1 MSFWDAR
8 FLWEEPMLAAV
19 LASAMLGYLSFF
31 VVLRRIAFMSAALSQ
46 VSGLGVAVAFLVG
59 SFAGIMPHG
68 ETPLWLDPSLWALLF
83 ACLGAAAMALPARSR
98 RVTPESAVALA
109 YLGASAFVLLVLA
122 SPRIAQEAHEI
133 GDLLFGNAVVVRR
146 QDLWNLGFAALLILL
161 VHGGFFRSFLF
172 ASFDPDTA
180 RVSGV
185 PVRTVELVLHLSLAV
200 AVAVATR
207 ALGALPVFSLLVLPG
222 GAALLFSER
231 LRTVLL
237 LAVLIAVSSA
247 AGGYVL
253 SWTLS
258 LPTGSVMVALGVGIW
273 GVAGLKRLVETRV
286 GHRS

>member
-1 MSFWDAR
+1 M
-8 FLWEEPMLAAV
+8 
-19 LASAMLGYLSFF
+19 ASRSPFS
-31 VVLRRIAFMSAALSQ
+31 SAASPASCLTR
-46 VSGLGVAVAFLVG
+46 
-59 SFAGIMPHG
+59 
-68 ETPLWLDPSLWALLF
+68 ETPLWLDPSLWALVF

-161 VHGGFFRSFLF
+161 VHGVLFRSFLF

-222 GAALLFSER
+222 GAALLFSETAPDR
-231 LRTVLL
+231 APPRGADRGVCPPP
-237 LAVLIAVSSA
+237 
-247 AGGYVL
+247 AGTCCRGRCL
-253 SWTLS
+253 SR
-258 LPTGSVMVALGVGIW
+258 PA
-273 GVAGLKRLVETRV
+273 R
-286 GHRS
+286 

>member
-1 MSFWDAR
+1 MSFWEAR

-31 VVLRRIAFMSAALSQ
+31 VVLRRIVFMSAALSQ

-59 SFAGIMPHG
+59 SLVGITPHR
-68 ETPLWLDPSLWALLF
+68 ETPLWLDPSLWALVF
-83 ACLGAAAMALPARSR
+83 ACLGAVATAMPGRSR
-98 RVTPESAVALA
+98 RVTPESAVALG

-161 VHGGFFRSFLF
+161 VHGILFRSFLF

-222 GAALLFSER
+222 GAALLFSEK

-247 AGGYVL
+247 AGGYAL

-258 LPTGSVMVALGVGIW
+258 LPTGSVMVALGVAIW
-273 GVAGLKRLVETRV
+273 GIAGLKRLVETR
-286 GHRS
+286 GGRQS

>member
-1 MSFWDAR
+1 LSFWEAR

-19 LASAMLGYLSFF
+19 LASAMLGYLGFF

-59 SFAGIMPHG
+59 SFAGIMPHR
-68 ETPLWLDPSLWALLF
+68 ETPLWLDPSLWALVF
-83 ACLGAAAMALPARSR
+83 ACAGAVAMALPARSR

-146 QDLWNLGFAALLILL
+146 KDLWHLGLAALLVLL
-161 VHGGFFRSFLF
+161 VHGVLFRSFLF
-172 ASFDPDTA
+172 ASFDRDTA

-185 PVRTVELVLHLSLAV
+185 PVRAMELVLHLTLAM

-207 ALGALPVFSLLVLPG
+207 ALGALPVFSLLVLPA

-237 LAVLIAVSSA
+237 LSVMIGVVSA
-247 AGGYVL
+247 AGGYGL
-253 SWTLS
+253 SWVLS
-258 LPTGSVMVALGVGIW
+258 LPTGSVMVALGVAIW
-273 GVAGLKRLVETRV
+273 GIAGLKRVVETRL
-286 GHRS
+286 GRRS